1 MPRVTA
7 PDGTTIAYAATGSG
21 APLILVDGA
30 FGSRTFGP
38 NGALATL
45 LAEHFTV
52 VTYDRRGRGE
62 SDDKSRPG
70 PDGVQREVEDLTAV
84 IEAVGGPASVYGISS
99 GAALALEAARTG
111 APISRLALFE
121 APFIVDGTRPAVPA
135 DYPRRIDELLQ
146 ADRRGQ
152 AIALFMSQGV
162 GLNAVIVAM
171 MRLMPAW
178 SGMKAVA
185 HTLPYD
191 VAVTIDQQSGSALPA
206 ERWATVDCPVL
217 VVDGGKSP
225 AWMRNGMAALAA
237 ALPNA
242 TSVTLPGQTH
252 LVKAAALAP
261 ALVDF
266 FSTPVGTPPEAGQ
279 STSRAGSGQD

>member
-1 MPRVTA
+1 MPSVTA
-7 PDGTTIAYAATGSG
+7 PDGTTIGYQTTGAG

-62 SDDKSRPG
+62 SDDTAGPG
-70 PDGVQREVEDLTAV
+70 PDGVQREVEDLAAL
-84 IEAVGGPASVYGISS
+84 IGAVGGPACVYGISS

-121 APFIVDGTRPAVPA
+121 APFIVDGSRPAVPA

-162 GLNAVIVAM
+162 GLNPVIVAM

-178 SGMKAVA
+178 SAMKAVA

-191 VAVTIDQQSGSALPA
+191 VAVTIDQQSGSALPVD
-206 ERWATVDCPVL
+206 RWATVDCPVL

-225 AWMRNGMAALAA
+225 AWMRNGMAALAS

-242 TSVTLPGQTH
+242 SHPTLPGQTH

-261 ALVDF
+261 VLIDF
-266 FSTPVGTPPEAGQ
+266 FSTPAGTPPEAGHPK
-279 STSRAGSGQD
+279 SRTSPGQH